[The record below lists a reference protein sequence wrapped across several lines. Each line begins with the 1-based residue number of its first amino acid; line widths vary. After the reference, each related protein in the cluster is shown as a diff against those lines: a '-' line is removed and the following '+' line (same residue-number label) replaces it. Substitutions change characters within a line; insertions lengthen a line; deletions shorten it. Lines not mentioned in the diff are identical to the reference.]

1 MANGLFGALN
11 ALKSNILGGGGTG
24 TVSAIARKSAI
35 EMADTSPTSALDV
48 DPYQFTSITYPR
60 DLTNSMQYG
69 HYIQFYIN
77 VQNNTTYKYAGYD
90 DKGNEITVGV
100 HDLKT
105 STLPGGTSL
114 GGASP
119 TQGHTVV
126 PQGQD
131 YATGGVAKMRPS
143 YASDLHER
151 TGGTRLQSEAVSLSK
166 SARRRQYGVFAEH
179 PQTTRIT
186 DAISIYLPPN
196 VQDNTLMNYTPAE
209 TAMLGYLA
217 ASGGAALEAIRAN
230 DMRELTK
237 IGLAT
242 LGGTLWEMFKTMGG
256 SILETVSGSEGGYDL
271 LNKIYGRT
279 TNPYMEVFF
288 QSPQLR
294 TFQYNFTFAPRNEDE
309 RDDVQKIIHM
319 FRFHM
324 APELRSGH
332 NMFMTLPSEFDIY
345 YMYQAEDGRCSE
357 NDFYNKISTCAL
369 TACNVD
375 YTPGGVN
382 SHADGSP
389 VKITMNLTFQEMDM
403 ITKSKVAEG
412 F

>member
-1 MANGLFGALN
+1 MASGLFGALN

-24 TVSAIARKSAI
+24 TTSIIPRNSAI

-48 DPYQFTSITYPR
+48 DPYQFTSLTYPR

-77 VQNNTTYKYAGYD
+77 VQNKTTYKYAGYD
-90 DKGNEITVGV
+90 DKGNEITIGV
-100 HDLKT
+100 QRVETQKEDI
-105 STLPGGTSL
+105 SL

-119 TQGHTVV
+119 TEYHKMRYAGE
-126 PQGQD
+126 D
-131 YATGGVAKMRPS
+131 YGVGVASTRPS

-151 TGGTRLQSEAVSLSK
+151 TNGTKLQSEAVSLSK
-166 SARRRQYGVFAEH
+166 TKRRRRYGVFATN
-179 PQTTRIT
+179 PQTSRIT

-403 ITKSKVAEG
+403 ITKQRVSEG

>member
-69 HYIQFYIN
+69 HYIQFYVN
-77 VQNNTTYKYAGYD
+77 VQNNTQYSYTGYEEGKEVSVGIKNLETLKEDVYTPTGYKIASAGD
-90 DKGNEITVGV
+90 DWA
-100 HDLKT
+100 
-105 STLPGGTSL
+105 S
-114 GGASP
+114 GGASTTRP
-119 TQGHTVV
+119 T
-126 PQGQD
+126 
-131 YATGGVAKMRPS
+131 
-143 YASDLHER
+143 YASDLHDR
-151 TGGTRLQSEAVSLSK
+151 TGGTTLQSEAVSLSK
-166 SARRRQYGVFAEH
+166 SARRRSYGVFATH

-196 VQDNTLMNYTPAE
+196 VKDTTMMDYTPSE
-209 TAMLGYLA
+209 TAMLGFLA
-217 ASGGAALEAIRAN
+217 ASGGAALEAIRKN
-230 DMRELTK
+230 DMGKLVE
-237 IGLAT
+237 IGLDT
-242 LGGTLWEMFKTMGG
+242 LGDTLWEVLRNLGM
-256 SILETVSGSEGGYDL
+256 SIGETLAGAEGGYEL
-271 LNKIYGRT
+271 LNKVYGRT
-279 TNPYMEVFF
+279 TNPYMEVLFK
-288 QSPQLR
+288 SPQLR
-294 TFQYNFTFAPRNEDE
+294 TFTYNFTFAPRNEDE

-357 NDFYNKISTCAL
+357 NDFYNKISTCVL
-369 TACNVD
+369 TSCDVD
-375 YTPGGVN
+375 YTPGGVK

-389 VKITMNLTFQEMDM
+389 VTINMTLTFQEMDM
-403 ITKSKVAEG
+403 ITKQRVREG

>member
-24 TVSAIARKSAI
+24 TVSAIPRKSAI

-77 VQNNTTYKYAGYD
+77 VQNKTQYAYTGYED
-90 DKGNEITVGV
+90 GKEVSVGVKELVTQKEDVYMKGNQTRY
-100 HDLKT
+100 
-105 STLPGGTSL
+105 
-114 GGASP
+114 A
-119 TQGHTVV
+119 
-126 PQGQD
+126 GQD
-131 YATGGVAKMRPS
+131 YASGGVSTTRPS
-143 YASDLHER
+143 YDDDLHGR
-151 TGGTRLQSEAVSLSK
+151 TNGSTLQSEAVSLSK
-166 SARRRQYGVFAEH
+166 SARRRQYGVFATH

-196 VQDNTLMNYTPAE
+196 VKDMTAMDYSPSE
-209 TAMLGYLA
+209 TAMLGFLA
-217 ASGGAALEAIRAN
+217 ASGGAALDAIKKN
-230 DMRELTK
+230 DMAALSK

-242 LGGTLWEMFKTMGG
+242 MGDTLWEILKTLGMNIGQTLAG
-256 SILETVSGSEGGYDL
+256 AEGGYAL
-271 LNKIYGRT
+271 LNKVYGRA
-279 TNPYMEVFF
+279 TNPYMEVLFK
-288 QSPQLR
+288 SPQLR

-324 APELRSGH
+324 APELRNGH

-357 NDFYNKISTCAL
+357 NDFYNKISTCVL
-369 TACNVD
+369 TNCDVD
-375 YTPGGVN
+375 YTPEKVA

-389 VKITMNLTFQEMDM
+389 VKITMQLQFTEMDM
-403 ITKSKVAEG
+403 ITKQMVTKG

>member
-24 TVSAIARKSAI
+24 TVSAIPRKSAI

-48 DPYQFTSITYPR
+48 DPYQFTSLTYPR

-77 VQNNTTYKYAGYD
+77 VQNKTQYAYTGYED
-90 DKGNEITVGV
+90 GKEVSVGVKEITTPKD
-100 HDLKT
+100 DLYIK
-105 STLPGGTSL
+105 
-114 GGASP
+114 
-119 TQGHTVV
+119 GHKVRNA
-126 PQGQD
+126 GQD
-131 YATGGVAKMRPS
+131 YATGVSTNKPS
-143 YASDLHER
+143 YASDLHDR
-151 TGGTRLQSEAVSLSK
+151 TGGTTLQSEAVSLSK
-166 SARRRQYGVFAEH
+166 SARRRQYGVFATH

-196 VQDNTLMNYTPAE
+196 VKDMTAMDYSPSE
-209 TAMLGYLA
+209 TAMLGFLA
-217 ASGGAALEAIRAN
+217 ASGGAALDAIRKN
-230 DMRELTK
+230 DMGALVK
-237 IGLAT
+237 IGLDT
-242 LGGTLWEMFKTMGG
+242 MGDTLWE
-256 SILETVSGSEGGYDL
+256 ILKNLGLNIGQTLAGAEGGYGL
-271 LNKIYGRT
+271 LNKVYGRS
-279 TNPYMEVFF
+279 TNPYMEVLFK
-288 QSPQLR
+288 SPQLR

-324 APELRSGH
+324 APELRNGH

-369 TACNVD
+369 TNCDVD
-375 YTPGGVN
+375 YTPEKVA

-389 VKITMNLTFQEMDM
+389 VKITMQLQFTEMDM
-403 ITKSKVAEG
+403 ITKQMVTKG

>member
-1 MANGLFGALN
+1 MASGLFGALN
-11 ALKSNILGGGGTG
+11 ALKSNIFGGGGTG
-24 TVSAIARKSAI
+24 TVSAIPRKSAI
-35 EMADTSPTSALDV
+35 EMADTSPTSALNV
-48 DPYQFTSITYPR
+48 DPYYFTSITYPR

-69 HYIQFYIN
+69 HYIQFYVN
-77 VQNNTTYKYAGYD
+77 VQNNTQYSYTGYEDGKEVSVGKKYVGTETIAGGGSQYRD
-90 DKGNEITVGV
+90 QISVG
-100 HDLKT
+100 D
-105 STLPGGTSL
+105 
-114 GGASP
+114 
-119 TQGHTVV
+119 
-126 PQGQD
+126 D
-131 YATGGVAKMRPS
+131 YAQGVATTRPG
-143 YASDLHER
+143 YATDLHER
-151 TGGTRLQSEAVSLSK
+151 TGGTTLQSEAVSLSK
-166 SARRRQYGVFAEH
+166 TPRRRAYGVFATH

-196 VQDNTLMNYTPAE
+196 VKDTTMMDYTPSE
-209 TAMLGYLA
+209 TAMLGFLA
-217 ASGGAALEAIRAN
+217 ASGGAALEAIRKN
-230 DMRELTK
+230 DMGKLVE
-237 IGLAT
+237 IGLDT
-242 LGGTLWEMFKTMGG
+242 LGDTLWEMFKTMGG

-324 APELRSGH
+324 APELRNGH

-375 YTPGGVN
+375 YTPGGVH

-389 VKITMNLTFQEMDM
+389 VKITMSLSFQEMDM
-403 ITKSKVAEG
+403 ITKNRVAEG